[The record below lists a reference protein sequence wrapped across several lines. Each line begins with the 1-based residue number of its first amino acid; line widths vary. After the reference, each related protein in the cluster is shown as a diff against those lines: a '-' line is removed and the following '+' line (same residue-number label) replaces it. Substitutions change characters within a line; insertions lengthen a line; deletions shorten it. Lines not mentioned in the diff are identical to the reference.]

1 MKTQNSTQWCN
12 IYLSASKYNINVKY
26 SRYKLAIYSFSVIL
40 LCLILL
46 ISFTFYYVIAQV
58 IALAAIISLSLFLSK
73 SNNNAIAHSFVL
85 TYTGGLCF
93 DKDPLSYH
101 LLTTS
106 RLGFIG
112 CWLIMVPSELTL
124 NQCGNTNNTS
134 PKQLFIFRDSISGQD
149 FSRLARVIKQL
160 GEVT

>member
-1 MKTQNSTQWCN
+1 MQWCN
-12 IYLSASKYNINVKY
+12 IYLSASKYNINVKH
-26 SRYKLAIYSFSVIL
+26 SRYKLVLYSFFVIIF
-40 LCLILL
+40 CLILL
-46 ISFTFYYVIAQV
+46 IRFTFYYVIAQINAV
-58 IALAAIISLSLFLSK
+58 AAIIFLSLFLSK

-93 DKDPLSYH
+93 DKDQLSYQ

-112 CWLIMVPSELTL
+112 CWVIMVPSELTL

-134 PKQLFIFRDSISGQD
+134 PKQLFIFRDSISDQD